1 MAKVYTPSSLGGVK
15 FDAIISRD
23 RTYEAE
29 VPTYPV
35 ESGFPVSDAVLR
47 SPLALNVTAFISDT
61 PVTWKRQLGNT
72 RSRVSKVVKQ
82 LENLYFAGEPVTFIT
97 GNKVYTNMAITSI
110 TVPETEEMKTAV
122 EVSISLKQVEVTKAK
137 TTTIPSSYGMSGTT
151 GDSGDPRVPRRKRK
165 KDSSPKR
172 VRLFLACSRK
182 NKKGREK
189 GCLLYLC
196 LI

>member
-1 MAKVYTPSSLGGVK
+1 MAKTYSPSSLGGVK

-23 RTYEAE
+23 RTYSAE

-35 ESGFPVSDAVLR
+35 ESGFPVSDSVLR
-47 SPLALNVTAFISDT
+47 SPLELSVTAFISDT

-110 TVPETEEMKTAV
+110 TVPETAEMKTAV
-122 EVSISLKQVEVTKAK
+122 EVQISLKQVEVTKAK
-137 TTTIPSSYGMSGTT
+137 TTTIPASYGMSGTT
-151 GDSGDPRVPRRKRK
+151 GESGGSASTEEK
-165 KDSSPKR
+165 KEQGFLSKCCSL
-172 VRLFLACSRK
+172 LFGIFNK
-182 NKKGREK
+182 NK
-189 GCLLYLC
+189 
-196 LI
+196 

>member
-151 GDSGDPRVPRRKRK
+151 GDSGGSASTEEK
-165 KDSSPKR
+165 KEQGFLGKVCSL
-172 VRLFLACSRK
+172 LFGLFNK
-182 NKKGREK
+182 NK
-189 GCLLYLC
+189 
-196 LI
+196 